1 MKIKNSPPN
10 STAIKMNQKNTTTT
24 IRFHDVCVHFTSTES
39 ASAMDPVV
47 LELVLFSHLQAF
59 LQKFYLLFV
68 HFC

>member
-1 MKIKNSPPN
+1 
-10 STAIKMNQKNTTTT
+10 MNQKNTTTT

-39 ASAMDPVV
+39 ASAMDLVV